1 MPLNDNRWGRHLD
14 PLPGKSG
21 KAPDVG
27 EDEKKGEG
35 TRGAAPAK
43 EPAREH
49 PADRP
54 EVPPR
59 PQPSSNGPRRR
70 SKPRTRSKDASE
82 NAKDLEAAWQSFND
96 LLKGY
101 RKPEGEG
108 GAPQRGPVPVPP
120 ARQQQGAKRLAATL
134 ALIALFSAGAYLGA
148 GFYTVPSGEVAAL
161 YSMGEYSKTVGA
173 GTHWHFPWPFEKI
186 RRVDTRLVHRS
197 EAVFSGADEE
207 GYLSTAD
214 GRLVRASAAVQWQ
227 VSEEGV
233 RNYLEN
239 VSNPSHAV
247 SAALKRVL
255 RETVSGMTLRDA
267 LGGRPAM
274 LAADAAARVQAE
286 ADGLS
291 LGIKVLAV
299 DMGSVRLP
307 AEAEDAARAPSK
319 MQGEDAAALRE
330 ARRWAAMADTVSSS
344 TARRIR
350 DEADS
355 YRERVVHA
363 AEADSGRLA
372 FLQSHQASADERKDA
387 LQSAWSSAMQ
397 AALPNAG
404 ELSELPAAD
413 IMAAIR
419 MKRPGDA
426 KAADSQAAV
435 TTADVE
441 AARKLAPSDK
451 KRGAGASEP
460 RARTG
465 SDVPEDRDNTPDRS
479 EYLRNKGH

>member
-14 PLPGKSG
+14 PPPGKSG
-21 KAPDVG
+21 ETPDGG

-35 TRGAAPAK
+35 ARDADPAK
-43 EPAREH
+43 EPARKQ

-54 EVPPR
+54 EESPR
-59 PQPSSNGPRRR
+59 SQAPSRGSRHRT
-70 SKPRTRSKDASE
+70 KPRTRSKDASE
-82 NAKDLEAAWQSFND
+82 NARDLEAAWQSFND

-101 RKPEGEG
+101 RKPEGES
-108 GAPQRGPVPVPP
+108 GAPQRRPVPVPP
-120 ARQQQGAKRLAATL
+120 ARPQGAKRLAASL

-161 YSMGEYSKTVGA
+161 YSMGEYSKTVGPGA
-173 GTHWHFPWPFEKI
+173 HWHFPWPFEKI

-197 EAVFSGADEE
+197 EAVFSGAGEE

-214 GRLVRASAAVQWQ
+214 GCLVRAGAAVQWQ

-239 VSNPSHAV
+239 VSNPSQAV
-247 SAALKRVL
+247 SAALKRAL
-255 RETVSGMTLRDA
+255 RETVSGMTLSDA

-286 ADGLS
+286 ADSLS
-291 LGIKVLAV
+291 LGIKVLSV

-307 AEAEDAARAPSK
+307 AEAEDAARAPSE
-319 MQGEDAAALRE
+319 MQDEDAAALRE
-330 ARRWAAMADTVSSS
+330 ARRWAAMADTVSSG

-372 FLQSHQASADERKDA
+372 FLLSCEASDTERKEA
-387 LQSAWSSAMQ
+387 LRSAWSSAMR
-397 AALPNAG
+397 AALPNVG
-404 ELSELPAAD
+404 ELSELPDAD
-413 IMAAIR
+413 IMAALR

-426 KAADSQAAV
+426 NAAGSQAAV
-435 TTADVE
+435 TAADVE
-441 AARKLAPSDK
+441 AVRKLATSDK
-451 KRGAGASEP
+451 KSQAGASKSQA
-460 RARTG
+460 RAG
-465 SDVPEDRDNTPDRS
+465 SGAPEDRDNTPDRS
-479 EYLRNKGH
+479 EYLRNKGR

>member
-21 KAPDVG
+21 ETPDAG

-35 TRGAAPAK
+35 ARGAAPAK
-43 EPAREH
+43 EPAREQ
-49 PADRP
+49 PAGRP
-54 EVPPR
+54 EEPPR
-59 PQPSSNGPRRR
+59 SQAPSHGSRHRT
-70 SKPRTRSKDASE
+70 KPRTRSKDASE
-82 NAKDLEAAWQSFND
+82 NARDLEAAWQSFND

-101 RKPEGEG
+101 RKPEGED

-120 ARQQQGAKRLAATL
+120 VRPQGVKHLAASL

-197 EAVFSGADEE
+197 EAVFSGAGEE

-214 GRLVRASAAVQWQ
+214 GRLVRASATVQWQ

-239 VSNPSHAV
+239 VSNPSQAV
-247 SAALKRVL
+247 SAALKRAL
-255 RETVSGMTLRDA
+255 RETVSGMTLKDA

-274 LAADAAARVQAE
+274 LAADAAARVQA
-286 ADGLS
+286 DSLS
-291 LGIKVLAV
+291 LGIKVLSV

-307 AEAEDAARAPSK
+307 AEAEDAARAPSE

-330 ARRWAAMADTVSSS
+330 ARRWAAMVDAVSTS

-372 FLQSHQASADERKDA
+372 FLQSHEASNDERKTA
-387 LQSAWSSAMQ
+387 LRGAWSSAMQ

-426 KAADSQAAV
+426 NAADSQAAV
-435 TTADVE
+435 TAADVE
-441 AARKLAPSDK
+441 AARKLAASDK
-451 KRGAGASEP
+451 KSGAGAP
-460 RARTG
+460 KAQVQAG
-465 SDVPEDRDNTPDRS
+465 GAVQEDRDNTPDRS
-479 EYLRNKGH
+479 EYLRNKGR